1 MYCLPMYFFHSR
13 GQIWC
18 VILIWCVTHRSWL
31 FKELPVQ
38 HYWKKKRRMEMGVG
52 PHHAGSTHT
61 RTHTRAR
68 VCTHART
75 HTHTRAYARTHAWYF
90 FFFFSLYFFL
100 IFFYCNMQA
109 CRQALSKIIRQ
120 QFDKQAPRRTATC
133 STAISDS
140 LDGPKAY
147 HCAGAVLRS
156 VSNEFSKVDPVR
168 SCLQRLSK
176 KDAETAKLPVDEVN
190 SK

>member
-1 MYCLPMYFFHSR
+1 
-13 GQIWC
+13 
-18 VILIWCVTHRSWL
+18 
-31 FKELPVQ
+31 
-38 HYWKKKRRMEMGVG
+38 
-52 PHHAGSTHT
+52 
-61 RTHTRAR
+61 
-68 VCTHART
+68 
-75 HTHTRAYARTHAWYF
+75 
-90 FFFFSLYFFL
+90 
-100 IFFYCNMQA
+100 MQA